1 VIVFAGEA
9 LDDLERIFEFNFQ
22 ADPATALDHI
32 NKIRGA
38 VLMLDTHPEI
48 GRRLRGHSSL
58 RELVIS
64 RGKSGYVALYEYSPA
79 ESLVRVVAVRHQH
92 EAGYRSL

>member
-1 VIVFAGEA
+1 MIVFAEEA

-38 VLMLDTHPEI
+38 MSCD
-48 GRRLRGHSSL
+48 
-58 RELVIS
+58 
-64 RGKSGYVALYEYSPA
+64 SPA
-79 ESLVRVVAVRHQH
+79 AAAAEVGST
-92 EAGYRSL
+92 